1 MTELAEGRA
10 PRRQSLDVHLAR
22 LVLLADAFTQR
33 GSHIDGLTKLAKLDF
48 LLRYPV
54 MLGRVLADE
63 GRPWVIGAEPS
74 GDEEKAVEARM
85 TRYKYGPWDDRYYAL
100 VGSLVGLGLCEETAG
115 RGRVALRATALGSSV
130 ASQLAELPEWHVTS
144 IRCEQLARD
153 LDRPGNQLKEPIYRR
168 LPEAVDRP
176 HRTLI

>member
-1 MTELAEGRA
+1 MTELAEGPA
-10 PRRQSLDVHLAR
+10 PRQQSLDVHLAR
-22 LVLLADAFTQR
+22 LVLLFDAFTKR
-33 GSHIDGLTKLAKLDF
+33 GSKIDGLTKLAKLDF

-63 GRPWVIGAEPS
+63 GRQWITGAEPTD
-74 GDEEKAVEARM
+74 DEERAVEARM

-115 RGRVALRATALGSSV
+115 RGRISLRATALGSAV
-130 ASQLAELPEWHVTS
+130 TAQLSELPEWHATS
-144 IRCEQLARD
+144 IRCEQLAQD
-153 LDRPGNQLKEPIYRR
+153 LDRSGNQLKELIYRR